1 MKKSDLRGMFHRG
14 HSGEREIDKL
24 EVVKRKVERNSE
36 RQTKAKRLKGVKTV
50 ELDRRTGYI

>member
-24 EVVKRKVERNSE
+24 GVVKGKVGRTSE
-36 RQTKAKRLKGVKTV
+36 RQTKSKRLKGVKTV
-50 ELDRRTGYI
+50 ELDKRTGYI